1 MIPVT
6 QTLFGKAEG
15 NCLAACVA
23 SILELDLADVPNF
36 CADQSDGS
44 WLRRLAD
51 WLAERALCAV
61 HASFVDGDPGVVPAP
76 EDLATMRAW
85 MKLRR
90 VGFAIVSGYTTRGLS
105 HSTVWFDGELV
116 HDPHPSQDPLINVVD
131 MVVIAHRDL
140 RALDH
145 EHLTET
151 AGLISNAAA
160 VREQHSNRIDRLLG
174 RIETLEAEIAGIN
187 KMGAE
192 LAVVLGEDD
201 PHHPLDVLAASVMHS
216 LREARAEVARLRTRV
231 RVEAEDVE
239 RAGVTWA
246 HVEPWLRANGWVKV
260 ELGYWRSSALMNYDF
275 GPGET
280 AVDTTNK
287 MAAHYHRAAL
297 DILDEMAAIE
307 VPS

>member
-6 QTLFGKAEG
+6 QTLFGREEG

-36 CADQSDGS
+36 CAGQSDGS
-44 WLRRLAD
+44 WLRKLAD
-51 WLAERALCAV
+51 WLAEQGMCSV

-90 VGFAIVSGYTTRGLS
+90 IGFAIVSGYTTRGLS
-105 HSTVWFDGELV
+105 HSTVWFDGEIV
-116 HDPHPSQDPLINVVD
+116 HDPHPSKDPLINVVD
-131 MVVIAHRDL
+131 MVVLAHRDL
-140 RALDH
+140 RAREH

-151 AGLISNAAA
+151 VGLISNAAA
-160 VREQHSNRIDRLLG
+160 VRDQHSNRVERLLG
-174 RIETLEAEIAGIN
+174 RIETLEAEVAD
-187 KMGAE
+187 
-192 LAVVLGEDD
+192 LRDD
-201 PHHPLDVLAASVMHS
+201 
-216 LREARAEVARLRTRV
+216 V
-231 RVEAEDVE
+231 RVEAKHVE
-239 RAGVTWA
+239 RAGVTWR
-246 HVEPWLRANGWVKV
+246 HVEAWLTAKGWTQVDR
-260 ELGYWRSSALMNYDF
+260 GYWRSSVLMNYDF

-280 AVDTTNK
+280 AVDTVNK